1 MLKKPIIN
9 TLVQILG
16 KALSVEISL
25 ITTGILT
32 RKLGLNG
39 YGSFVLI
46 SSLFVFLDSLADF
59 GTKTIGVREV
69 SKEGDEGVLE
79 HIFNLR
85 MIMATIA
92 FGVGMVVVWQWRA
105 IVEIRWEAT
114 VALLMIFLTSIGGFL
129 EITFQSKLRMD
140 LKVVTDL
147 FFPLGFLGWLWLSR
161 DGLSL
166 MMIFTAYLVTRFL
179 SLVVGYF
186 LASSLNKIRFKK
198 IETEKIVKLWKM
210 TWPMGIFLMLFAT
223 YDRAIDTVLIQN
235 YLGSTSVA
243 WYGLA
248 YKIYGVLLQPAY
260 YYVNSIFPS
269 LSAKSGGRRKLF
281 GWSAVMMM
289 VASIGLIGVTYVAAP
304 MMISVLG
311 GTDFEPAVMVLRIL
325 ILAALF
331 SYMGHL
337 VGFTLISL
345 GGQGE
350 MLKIGLVAIGLNLF
364 LNVLFI
370 PTYGIMAAAW
380 VTVFTEMIDCGMM
393 IYFLKRKINL
403 NIKT

>member
-1 MLKKPIIN
+1 MN

-16 KALSVEISL
+16 RAVSVGISL
-25 ITTGILT
+25 VTTGILT
-32 RKLGLNG
+32 RKLGLND

-69 SKEGDEGVLE
+69 SKEGVEGVLE
-79 HIFNLR
+79 HVFNLR

-92 FGVGMVVVWQWRA
+92 FGVGMTVVWRWRA
-105 IVEIRWEAT
+105 IAEIRWEAT

-161 DGLSL
+161 DELSL
-166 MMIFTAYLVTRFL
+166 IMIFTAYLVARFF

-186 LASSLNKIRFKK
+186 LASSLTKIRFKK
-198 IETEKIVKLWKM
+198 VEVEKVVKLWKM

-223 YDRAIDTVLIQN
+223 YDRAIDTVLIQS
-235 YLGSTSVA
+235 YLGAASVA

-260 YYVNSIFPS
+260 FYVNSIFPS
-269 LSAKSGGRRKLF
+269 LSAKSGGRKKLF
-281 GWSAVMMM
+281 GWSAVMMV
-289 VASIGLIGVTYVAAP
+289 VASTLLIGGTYVTAP
-304 MMISVLG
+304 LMINVLG
-311 GTDFEPAVMVLRIL
+311 GIDFGPSVAVLRIL
-325 ILAALF
+325 ILAAFF

-337 VGFTLISL
+337 AGFTLISL

-350 MLKIGLVAIGLNLF
+350 MLKIGVVAIVLNLF
-364 LNVLFI
+364 LNILFI
-370 PTYGIMAAAW
+370 PTYGIFAAAW
-380 VTVFTEMIDCGMM
+380 ITVFTELIDCGMM
-393 IYFLKRKINL
+393 IFFLKKKINL
-403 NIKT
+403 NPKT